1 MLAVSLLRNL
11 TSSEDQ
17 PEPEVTLYLLG
28 DILNGYNSSDDQ
40 DLFIEVTRIDYCW
53 CSDD

>member
-1 MLAVSLLRNL
+1 MVAVGLLQNL

-28 DILNGYNSSDDQ
+28 DILNRYNLTDSDDQ
-40 DLFIEVTRIDYCW
+40 DLFIEVTM
-53 CSDD
+53 